1 MIYVLIVFPRKF
13 QTNQSALEFL
23 FTYVLIVTENLTEF
37 FLLLVIMTF
46 V

>member
-13 QTNQSALEFL
+13 QTNRSALEL
-23 FTYVLIVTENLTEF
+23 FVYVLIVTENLTEF
-37 FLLLVIMTF
+37 FLLLVTMTF